1 MPQYLIIED
10 HYDKIDPEVF
20 TSDLFNS
27 LKAATAEAK
36 LRKLSWPDA
45 TITVVAV
52 IQEV

>member
-1 MPQYLIIED
+1 MSQYLIIED

-20 TSDLFNS
+20 TSDLFDS
-27 LKAATAEAK
+27 LEAALAEAK
-36 LRKLSWPDA
+36 SRKRSWPDA